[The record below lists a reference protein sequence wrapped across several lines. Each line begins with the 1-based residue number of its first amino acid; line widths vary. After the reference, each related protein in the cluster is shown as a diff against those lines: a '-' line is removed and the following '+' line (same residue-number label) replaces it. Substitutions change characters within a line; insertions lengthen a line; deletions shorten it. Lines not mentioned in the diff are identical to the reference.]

1 MQLVGLLVVGGQPVS
16 WALKEAEE
24 LRSGVKEVDELRE
37 KKPMANYG
45 NASYVNRS
53 LPQMAATAKMMPA
66 K

>member
-1 MQLVGLLVVGGQPVS
+1 MS
-16 WALKEAEE
+16 RALIEAEE

-45 NASYVNRS
+45 NSSYVNRS
-53 LPQMAATAKMMPA
+53 IPHMAATAKIMPA